1 MSRTPSRRQFI
12 QHTAAGVVGAT
23 LAARGTN
30 VGAQGANDR
39 IRIGIVGFSERLKDA
54 LLPALLQLAPTMN
67 VAVTAVADIWS
78 LRREEGAQWITEKTG
93 KRPLIARNTDELY
106 DKRAVDAVVI
116 ATADF
121 QHALHGIEAMKAGC
135 DLYVEK
141 PLANRMSDAR
151 TFLDT
156 ARETKKIVQV
166 GTQRRSSAA
175 MQNVREYLK
184 TGEFGPLVAADI
196 ARNVNQPGR
205 WRRPEA
211 VKSLRQEDTDWKRY
225 LMGRTKDAWDPHK
238 YLEFRLFWPY
248 SSGIPDQWLVHDID
262 ALQFATG
269 LSHPRSVVAQGGV
282 YAWPDGRQN
291 ADTMSAVLE
300 YVYPGTNAAFQVIFS
315 SRMGNSAD
323 SREMYYSKGGSL
335 DTRTGEVTANGG
347 LQERYA
353 KEAGL
358 PSLTVKPRKL
368 LEAAPKGPAEVA
380 AANTGADASVVAHFR
395 NWIDCMRSRSAP
407 VADAQAAYD
416 HSVAVCMTIE
426 AMHTGR
432 RITFDPQRRDVLT
445 N

>member
-12 QHTAAGVVGAT
+12 QHTAAGVVGASIAT
-23 LAARGTN
+23 RGN

-54 LLPALLQLAPTMN
+54 LLPALLQLAPSMN

-78 LRREEGAQWITEKTG
+78 LRREEGAQWIGEKFG
-93 KRPLIARNTDELY
+93 KRPEIARNTDELY
-106 DKRAVDAVVI
+106 DKRSVDAVII

-121 QHALHGIEAMKAGC
+121 QHALHAIEAMKAGC

-151 TFLDT
+151 QFLDT

-166 GTQRRSSAA
+166 GTQRRSSVV
-175 MQNVREYLK
+175 MQRVRDYLK
-184 TGEFGPLVAADI
+184 SGAFGPLVAVDI

-205 WRRPEA
+205 WRRPEV
-211 VKSLRQEDTDWKRY
+211 VKTLRQEDTDWQRF
-225 LMGRTKDAWDPHK
+225 LMGRTKDAFDPHK

-269 LSHPRSVVAQGGV
+269 LPHPRSVVAQGGV

-291 ADTMSAVLE
+291 ADTMTAVLE
-300 YVYPGTNAAFQVIFS
+300 YVYPGSNNSAFQVIFS

-335 DTRTGEVTANGG
+335 DTRTGNVTADGG

-353 KEAGL
+353 KDAGL
-358 PSLTVKPRKL
+358 SSVAVKPRKL
-368 LEAAPKGPAEVA
+368 LEAAPTGPAEVA

-395 NWIDCMRSRSAP
+395 NWIECLRSRSAP
-407 VADAQAAYD
+407 VADPQAAYD

-432 RITFDPQRRDVLT
+432 RVTFDPQRRDVLT
-445 N
+445 I